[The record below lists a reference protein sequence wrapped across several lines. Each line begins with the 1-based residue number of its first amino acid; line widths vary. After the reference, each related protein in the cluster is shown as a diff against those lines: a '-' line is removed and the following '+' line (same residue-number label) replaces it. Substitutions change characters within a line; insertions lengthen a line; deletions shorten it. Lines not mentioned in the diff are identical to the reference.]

1 MEEFAELLFDPELE
15 AILSQVNLPVTVSE
29 DVPVSNSEVST
40 RSSSVS
46 EPEKIRFAVPVTD
59 EDVKTAQQSS
69 LSKNT
74 VKSTEW
80 AVNLWKEWA
89 LSREKICSDPAEI
102 PPFILLCSIEG
113 LSLWVCKF
121 ILEIRRK
128 DGQCYPPNTLYGIV
142 CGLMRKLRN
151 VDASIDFFKDARFS
165 SIYKTLDGE
174 MKRLRTLGVG
184 VMRKQAEP
192 ITVAKEDIIIM
203 YQGIV
208 R

>member
-1 MEEFAELLFDPELE
+1 M
-15 AILSQVNLPVTVSE
+15 
-29 DVPVSNSEVST
+29 
-40 RSSSVS
+40 
-46 EPEKIRFAVPVTD
+46 
-59 EDVKTAQQSS
+59 
-69 LSKNT
+69 
-74 VKSTEW
+74 
-80 AVNLWKEWA
+80 
-89 LSREKICSDPAEI
+89 SREKICSDPAEI

-174 MKRLRTLGVG
+174 MKRLCTLRVG
-184 VMRKQAEP
+184 VMQKQAEP
-192 ITVAKEDIIIM
+192 ITVAKEDILWNK
-203 YQGIV
+203 GLLGDHNPRVLLNTIV
-208 R
+208 YLCGVSFTLRLGYTVQHVAR